1 MRDANYLMIA
11 TQDSHFGSDRVRD
24 FTAHIRVDLIKNEQR
39 NCIMSCQSELD
50 REHQARDFATRSD
63 RTQRFQRLARIRGE
77 KQFNGIESV
86 YARFVQRTELCFEIR
101 LTKTKIDKVLPD
113 RCRKFWRRFGA
124 EFPQCLAGATHLSAH
139 FFDFAGQAF
148 QLGMASYDF
157 AHPLRS
163 AFSK

>member
-1 MRDANYLMIA
+1 N
-11 TQDSHFGSDRVRD
+11 
-24 FTAHIRVDLIKNEQR
+24 
-39 NCIMSCQSELD
+39 
-50 REHQARDFATRSD
+50 
-63 RTQRFQRLARIRGE
+63 RTKRFQRLARIRGE
-77 KQFNGIESV
+77 KQFNGIEPACV
-86 YARFVQRTELCFEIR
+86 RFIERTELYFKIR
-101 LTKTKIDKVLPD
+101 LTKTKIDEVLPD

-148 QLGMASYDF
+148 QLGMASFDF